1 LYHTIGGATPF
12 RGDPR
17 QRSQRGKI
25 MFEVFDHTADLGL
38 RVRADDL
45 NSLFAEAAR
54 ALMSVIVSNP
64 DSVEPRD
71 VLAVT
76 IAGRDREYLFVD
88 WLDKVLFL
96 FESKRFLASR
106 FDVTIAAD
114 GVSAAVR
121 GEPYDEARH
130 TLAHEVKA
138 VTYHGLKVE
147 QTESGW
153 LAEVILDI

>member
-1 LYHTIGGATPF
+1 
-12 RGDPR
+12 
-17 QRSQRGKI
+17 

-64 DSVEPRD
+64 DLVEPRD

-76 IAGRDREYLFVD
+76 ITGRDREYLFVD

-96 FESKRFLASR
+96 FESKRFLASQ
-106 FDVTIAAD
+106 FDVTIDAD

>member
-1 LYHTIGGATPF
+1 LYHITGSSTPF
-12 RGDPR
+12 CGEPR
-17 QRSQRGKI
+17 QRIERGNI

-64 DSVEPRD
+64 DAVEPRD
-71 VLAVT
+71 VLAVE
-76 IAGRDREYLFVD
+76 IKGRDREYLFVD
-88 WLDKVLFL
+88 WLDELLFL

-106 FDVTIAAD
+106 FDVAVAAD

-121 GEPYDEARH
+121 GEPYDAARH

-138 VTYHGLKVE
+138 VTYHGLTVE